1 MDDSGKFRIFVV
13 EDDEWYR
20 ELLAFNL
27 ELNPD
32 YEITKFETAG
42 ALLRQLDQHPDI
54 ITLDYRLPDMEGAEV
69 LKKIKEYNPD
79 IEVIVISE
87 QNSIETA
94 VNLLKLG
101 AYDYIT
107 KTNDIR
113 DRLLNVVNNIRKN
126 ASLKVRINTLQRE
139 VSQKYDFETS
149 IIGQSTAIKRVFEL
163 IEKAIKT
170 NITVT
175 VTGETGTGKEL
186 VAKAIH
192 FSSKRKDFPFVAV
205 NMAAIPSELIESELF
220 VHEKGAFTGANN
232 RRIGKF
238 EEAHK
243 GTLFLD
249 EIGEMDITFQAKLLR
264 ALQEREVVRIGSNKP
279 VKLDTRIIVATNRNL
294 LEEVKAGKFREDL
307 YYRLFGLPIELPA
320 LRERDKDILLLAKYF
335 LTSFSKE
342 NELEPFTL
350 SSAAQRKLLSYNYP
364 GNIRELKSIVE
375 LAAVMSNSQEIDED
389 IITFSTYDPLPDA
402 LSEEMTLKEYT
413 NRIIDIYLR
422 KYDDNI
428 KLVAEKLDIGVS
440 TIYRMLKE
448 RRGGDDDDSDMPD

>member
-20 ELLAFNL
+20 ELLGFNL

-32 YEITKFETAG
+32 YEITKFDTAG
-42 ALLRQLDQHPDI
+42 ALLRQLDQQPDV

-69 LKKIKEYNPD
+69 LRKIKEYNPD

-126 ASLKVRINTLQRE
+126 ASLKVRLNTLQKE

-220 VHEKGAFTGANN
+220 GHEKGAFTGANN

-294 LEEVKAGKFREDL
+294 LEEVKNGKFREDL
-307 YYRLFGLPIELPA
+307 YYRLFGLPIELPP
-320 LRERDKDILLLAKYF
+320 LRDRDKDILLLAKYF
-335 LTSFSKE
+335 LTNFSKE
-342 NELEPFTL
+342 NELDTFTL

-422 KYDDNI
+422 KHDDNI

-448 RRGGDDDDSDMPD
+448 RKGESDDGDESY

>member
-1 MDDSGKFRIFVV
+1 MSDPGKFRIFVV

-20 ELLAFNL
+20 ELLGYNL

-32 YEITKFETAG
+32 YEVTKFEDG
-42 ALLRQLDQHPDI
+42 KSIINQLHEAPDV

-69 LKKIKEYNPD
+69 LKRVKEYNPD

-87 QNSIETA
+87 QENIDTA
-94 VNLLKLG
+94 VSLLKDG
-101 AYDYIT
+101 AYDYIS
-107 KTNDIR
+107 KGSDIQ
-113 DRLLNVVNNIRKN
+113 DRLLNTVNNIRKN
-126 ASLKVRINTLQRE
+126 RSLKSQITTLRRE
-139 VSQKYDFETS
+139 VQQKYDFEKS
-149 IIGQSTAIKRVFEL
+149 IIGQSAAITKVFSL

-192 FSSKRKDFPFVAV
+192 FNSKRKNSPFVPV

-220 VHEKGAFTGANN
+220 GHEKGAFTGANN

-279 VKLDTRIIVATNRNL
+279 VKIDTRIVVATNRNL
-294 LEEVKAGKFREDL
+294 RDEVKKGNFREDL
-307 YYRLFGLPIELPA
+307 YYRLFGLPVELPP
-320 LRERDKDILLLAKYF
+320 LRERDKDIILLAKF
-335 LTSFSKE
+335 FIESFCKE
-342 NELEPFTL
+342 NDLPHLTL
-350 SSAAQRKLLSYNYP
+350 TTAAQKKLMSYSYP
-364 GNIRELKSIVE
+364 GNIRELKAIIE
-375 LAAVMSNSQEIDED
+375 LAAVMSNGEEIDQDE
-389 IITFSTYDPLPDA
+389 ITFSTDDPLPDA
-402 LSEEMTLKEYT
+402 LSENMTLKEYN
-413 NRIIDIYLR
+413 NRIIEIYL
-422 KYDDNI
+422 KKHDDNI
-428 KLVAEKLDIGVS
+428 KLVADKLDIGVS

-448 RRGGDDDDSDMPD
+448 KKEGAGA

>member
-1 MDDSGKFRIFVV
+1 MDNSGSKFNIFVV

-20 ELLAFNL
+20 ELLAYNL

-32 YEITKFETAG
+32 YEISKFETAG
-42 ALLRQLDQHPDI
+42 ECLKNLNQHPKV
-54 ITLDYRLPDMEGAEV
+54 ITLDYKLPDMEGAEV

-87 QNSIETA
+87 QENIETA
-94 VNLLKLG
+94 VQLLRLG

-107 KTNDIR
+107 KANDIR
-113 DRLLNVVNNIRKN
+113 DRLLNLVNNIRKN
-126 ASLKVRINTLQRE
+126 SSLKTRISTLQQE
-139 VSQKYDFETS
+139 VEQKYDFEKS
-149 IIGQSTAIKRVFEL
+149 IIGQSPAIKKVFSL

-175 VTGETGTGKEL
+175 ITGETGTGKEL

-192 FSSKRKDFPFVAV
+192 FNSKRKQNPFVPV

-220 VHEKGAFTGANN
+220 GHEKGAFTGANI

-238 EEAHK
+238 EEAHE

-264 ALQEREVVRIGSNKP
+264 ALQEKEVIRIGSNKI
-279 VKLDTRIIVATNRNL
+279 VKTDSRIIVATNRNL
-294 LEEVKAGKFREDL
+294 LEEVKAGNFREDL
-307 YYRLFGLPIELPA
+307 YYRLFGLPIELPP
-320 LRERDKDILLLAKYF
+320 LRERGKDIIVLAKF
-335 LTSFSKE
+335 FIDNFCRENDMESFT
-342 NELEPFTL
+342 FTP
-350 SSAAQRKLLSYNYP
+350 SAQKKLLSYHYP

-375 LAAVMSNSQEIDED
+375 LAAVMANDQEIDED
-389 IITFSTYDPLPDA
+389 VITFSTYDALPDA
-402 LSEEMTLKEYT
+402 LSEELTLREYT
-413 NRIIDIYLR
+413 NRIIDIYLK

-440 TIYRMLKE
+440 TIYRMMKE
-448 RRGGDDDDSDMPD
+448 RKEGE